1 MAFKKTSQLLNLGS
15 TLDLVDG
22 TPANLV
28 VSLPLNTLDREIFV
42 VTDIQMDAEPI
53 PVPANPGNTV
63 GFQASLNKV
72 ATGVLTINNPDCIG
86 SLRRQSQSTA
96 LDSAMF
102 QESFMP
108 NESTSGTEK
117 DFITIIATP
126 NYVLSGSY
134 ATTVTGTANRAVFA
148 RITGYRAKADA
159 DVYAALV
166 TEELNS
172 Q

>member
-1 MAFKKTSQLLNLGS
+1 MSFKKTSQLLNLGS

-22 TPANLV
+22 TPASFQ

-53 PVPANPGNTV
+53 PVPAAPGNTV
-63 GFQASLNKV
+63 GLSASLNKIGTAV
-72 ATGVLTINNPDCIG
+72 RTINDPQCIG
-86 SLRRQSQSTA
+86 SLRRQVQSTA
-96 LDSAMF
+96 ADAPMF
-102 QESFMP
+102 QEAFLP
-108 NESTSGTEK
+108 NESTSGTSS

-126 NYVLSGSY
+126 DYVLTGSF
-134 ATTVTGTANRAVFA
+134 ASTVGGTANRAVFA

-166 TEELNS
+166 TEELNN